1 MLLISRFISKAAGA
15 RAAILPL
22 SGSRLAMN
30 IKEYDL
36 PDKELMMENVSSY
49 RYMVWKPGF
58 AAVVLGQSNDLETS
72 LYVENILKD
81 GIPVYKRPSGGESVV
96 LSPRMLV
103 ISILK
108 RGDKFRA
115 PGLYFRAYN
124 EKIINALESLGIVN
138 LGVDGISDI
147 CIGDKKVLG
156 SSIYRNKDFVFYH
169 GVLNVSEGVGILERY
184 LKHPQRE
191 PGYRK
196 GRIHSEFVTSLEEE
210 GYHPGIEKIQR
221 AISNVISVNK

>member
-1 MLLISRFISKAAGA
+1 MT
-15 RAAILPL
+15 
-22 SGSRLAMN
+22 

-36 PDKELMMENVSSY
+36 PDIELMMENVSPY

-58 AAVVLGQSNDLETS
+58 AAVVLGQSNDAETS
-72 LYVENILKD
+72 LYLENILID

-103 ISILK
+103 VSILK
-108 RGDKFRA
+108 RGDNFRA
-115 PGLYFRAYN
+115 PGLYFRAYG
-124 EKIINALESLGIVN
+124 EKIIRALESLGVVN
-138 LGVDGISDI
+138 LRVDGISDI
-147 CIGDKKVLG
+147 CIGDKKVVG

-169 GVLNVSEGVGILERY
+169 GVLNVSEANGMLERY

-210 GYHPGIEKIQR
+210 GYHLGAEEIQR
-221 AISNVISVNK
+221 AISGAVNVNK

>member
-1 MLLISRFISKAAGA
+1 MT
-15 RAAILPL
+15 
-22 SGSRLAMN
+22 

-36 PDKELMMENVSSY
+36 PDIKLMMENVSPY

-81 GIPVYKRPSGGESVV
+81 GIPVYKRPSGGESVL

-103 ISILK
+103 VSILK
-108 RGDKFRA
+108 RGDNFRA
-115 PGLYFRAYN
+115 PGLYFRAYS
-124 EKIINALESLGIVN
+124 EKIIRALESLGVVN
-138 LGVDGISDI
+138 LRVDGISDI
-147 CIGDKKVLG
+147 CIGDKKVVG

-169 GVLNVSEGVGILERY
+169 GVLNVSEGTGVLERY

-191 PGYRK
+191 PEYRK
-196 GRIHSEFVTSLEEE
+196 GRIHSEFVTSLTKE
-210 GYHPGIEKIQR
+210 GYKLDTEKIKQR
-221 AISNVISVNK
+221 ISQVINGNK